1 MARIEMIHDKPLI
14 EDIFEYDLI
23 IVGTGIYN
31 TLGNGFQYDIKIN
44 FPNVNKIIK
53 ETPYGDKRKLGT
65 VTIVNDKPIFCLG
78 FIHKGGFRKDLQTEY
93 LDYNALTNV
102 LSLIDENFE
111 NKKIAT
117 TLIGSSKF
125 DGNGDKDK
133 ILGIFQ
139 QLSDKNMYYL
149 YDYEQRDYR
158 IVHNEMWREIMEL
171 KDKIPYQEFRQMK
184 DNYIA
189 LRKHGIYG
197 IKKQKLL

>member
-102 LSLIDENFE
+102 LSLIDENFK

>member
-117 TLIGSSKF
+117 TLIGGSKF

>member
-133 ILGIFQ
+133 ILEIFQ

-189 LRKHGIYG
+189 LRKYGIYG

>member
-1 MARIEMIHDKPLI
+1 MARIEMIHNKPLI

-78 FIHKGGFRKDLQTEY
+78 FRHKGGFRKDLQTEY